1 MNGAIM
7 DQTLTRAL
15 AAAARAFADEIERDL
30 PSDDFYQGINSGP
43 QVTAGSR
50 ESMIIVLDS
59 VLVINIDEGRGASDE
74 EMRAIAARAGMDP
87 RGMAGYYTAAA
98 KLLEVRDDGR
108 WLTEVGRARLER
120 LVATSGE
127 ASPT

>member
-1 MNGAIM
+1 M

-30 PSDDFYQGINSGP
+30 PIDDFYRGVISGS

-50 ESMIIVLDS
+50 ESMAIVLGS
-59 VLVINIDEGRGASDE
+59 VLEINLDQDRGASDE
-74 EMRAIAARAGMDP
+74 EMRAIAAQAGMDP

-98 KLLEVRDDGR
+98 KLLEVRDGGR
-108 WLTEVGRARLER
+108 WVTEVGRERLEGLQSR
-120 LVATSGE
+120 TGDV
-127 ASPT
+127 SPT